1 MYIGMG
7 DVSVSYVPAITPA
20 RALLLRG
27 GDASSSGG
35 TSSAIPTSTAPQIW
49 FSIGGS
55 ADQWGDLTATDQA
68 NWLASAQLAYAA
80 GASPSLPAVSD
91 AQAAAAGAK
100 QSGTSSTGTVASS
113 TTPLGIP
120 LWGWAAAAGA
130 VVLLFLTKGK

>member
-35 TSSAIPTSTAPQIW
+35 TSSAIPTSTAPQVW

-55 ADQWGDLTATDQA
+55 ADQWGDLTATEQA
-68 NWLASAQLAYAA
+68 NWLASARLAYAA
-80 GASPSLPAVSD
+80 GALPSLPAGASGVAD
-91 AQAAAAGAK
+91 AQAA
-100 QSGTSSTGTVASS
+100 

>member
-1 MYIGMG
+1 MYMGMG

-27 GDASSSGG
+27 GDA
-35 TSSAIPTSTAPQIW
+35 
-49 FSIGGS
+49 GGS

>member
-7 DVSVSYVPAITPA
+7 DASGSYPSQAVQAITPA
-20 RALLLRG
+20 TA
-27 GDASSSGG
+27 DASSSGG